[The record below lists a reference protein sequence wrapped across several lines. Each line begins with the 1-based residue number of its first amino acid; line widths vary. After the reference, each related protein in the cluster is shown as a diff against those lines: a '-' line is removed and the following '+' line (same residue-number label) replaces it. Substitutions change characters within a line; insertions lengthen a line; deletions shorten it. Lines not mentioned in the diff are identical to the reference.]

1 MSHFLEDKGQK
12 IIKILPI
19 SDLYTPIISD
29 YDNVHHTKRYS
40 DAIADGWT
48 VFHVLLENDEHEQES
63 GLYIIDSE
71 CEYGEVADYGEVRLV
86 PSIYCT
92 KCKRR
97 MFAETTSVEPN
108 HVVYHCICGETLDS
122 DEIDKARE
130 RT

>member
-1 MSHFLEDKGQK
+1 MSHFPEEKGQK

-29 YDNVHHTKRYS
+29 YDNVRQKKPYS
-40 DAIADGWT
+40 DAIGDGWT

-63 GLYIIDSE
+63 GFYVIDSC

-86 PSIYCT
+86 PTMYCS

-97 MFAETTSVEPN
+97 MFAGTTSGEPN

-122 DEIDKARE
+122 DEIDKAME